1 MKKILLLLSAAF
13 LLQPAMAAETW
24 TIKSPM
30 PVAVTAA
37 GAACID
43 SYVYVA
49 GGVVGGSGVNTLYA
63 YNVYTDTW
71 STRASMSVARNDL
84 FVVASGGKL
93 YAIGGYSSS
102 GGAQNAVEEYNPA
115 TNTWTTKAPM
125 PTARSLFSGAAVN
138 GKIHVTGGWPSSFAV
153 HEVYDIATNTWSTK
167 APLALGKLQLGGGA
181 AMGGKFYFLGGK
193 NYANTAFYDTCAIY
207 NPGTDSWSYG
217 PTMPVARFASG
228 STYQHGRIYHMGG
241 GQGYFATPNFNNNVY
256 LDSATNTWQT
266 ALPCLAKRSYAMA
279 VAAPNNKIYLIAGA
293 DSAGNAVNWNH
304 EYSSGL
310 VPTAVNEAILPA
322 ITVQLYPN
330 PATDGFAVDL
340 PETAGTVTTV
350 TLTSVTGQSYKATWQ
365 AAAGRLAVQT
375 TGLAAGMYAASITD
389 DKVRYVATLVVQ

>member
-24 TIKSPM
+24 TVKSPM
-30 PVAVTAA
+30 PVAVTGAA
-37 GAACID
+37 AACID

-49 GGVVGGSGVNTLYA
+49 GGVVAGSGVNTLYA

-71 STRASMSVARNDL
+71 STRAPMATIRNDHFL
-84 FVVASGGKL
+84 VASGGKL

-102 GGAQNAVEEYNPA
+102 GALNSVEEYNPA

-138 GKIHVTGGWPSSFAV
+138 GKIYVTGGWPSTFAV
-153 HEVYDIATNTWSTK
+153 HEEYDIATNTWTTK

-207 NPGTDSWSYG
+207 NPATNTWSYG

-228 STYQHGRIYHMGG
+228 TTYQHGRIYHMGG
-241 GQGYFATPNFNNNVY
+241 GQGYFAVPNFNNNVY

-266 ALPCLAKRSYAMA
+266 ALACPAKRSYAMA
-279 VAAPNNKIYLIAGA
+279 VAAPNNKIYLIGGA
-293 DSAGNAVNWNH
+293 DSAGTAVDWTH
-304 EYSSGL
+304 EYSSGI
-310 VPTAVNEAILPA
+310 VPTTAVNEAVLPSVA
-322 ITVQLYPN
+322 VQLFPN
-330 PATDGFAVDL
+330 PAHNGFMVSL
-340 PETAGTVTTV
+340 PQDAG
-350 TLTSVTGQSYKATWQ
+350 SVTAVSIVSLTGQQYT
-365 AAAGRLAVQT
+365 AAYSANASEVSVQT
-375 TGLAAGMYAASITD
+375 AGLAAGIYTVIVSD
-389 DKVRYVATLVVQ
+389 EKRRYVANLQLR